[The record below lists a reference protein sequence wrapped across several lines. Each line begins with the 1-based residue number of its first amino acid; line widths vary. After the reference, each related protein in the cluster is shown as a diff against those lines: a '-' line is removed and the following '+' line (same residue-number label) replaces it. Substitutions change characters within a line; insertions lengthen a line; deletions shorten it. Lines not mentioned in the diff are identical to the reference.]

1 MIQKL
6 LQISYDFFSH
16 PVMRKIRNQK
26 ILKNS
31 INSIAILFSSIYFSV
46 FLWLDVLGI
55 RYNLYSDDNSTWIVV
70 IAVPLG
76 LALPRIYTFTKCKR
90 EILNRNLR
98 NNFSPKNKHII
109 IFISIYS
116 LFFLFLFTSIYI
128 VDNYKS
134 IYKL

>member
-1 MIQKL
+1 MIRKL

-31 INSIAILFSSIYFSV
+31 INSIAVLFSSIYFSV
-46 FLWLDVLGI
+46 FLWLDVLGY
-55 RYNLYSDDNSTWIVV
+55 RYNLYSDDNTWIVLV
-70 IAVPLG
+70 AVPLG
-76 LALPRIYTFTKCKR
+76 LTLPRVYIFRKCKR
-90 EILNRNLR
+90 ELLNRNLR
-98 NNFSPKNKHII
+98 NNFSPENKHII

-128 VDNYKS
+128 IDNYKS